1 MEVAADERAPRAGG
15 RGASGWRRVTIIVV
29 VFVAILG
36 AVGYAVVRPTWEIG
50 VLLGISV
57 YPYRQLLEKTE
68 PARAPLDLVWLGDST
83 LTSNPHTPPS
93 YADTMVARVLAPR
106 GVRAAVLACPG
117 LDFFGYYGLL
127 EPVLATHARVVVL
140 TANFRN
146 FAPAGTWTYTDLLGL
161 VPIDELPE
169 VLRLPYDRRG
179 VSALQLVLA
188 RAMRWKAVAGAALW
202 AQGVRH
208 ALDEAPFRDA
218 LGSRSLPLLEY
229 KAMSRALAATLGAYV
244 RPVGADDP
252 VVRMIGATVARAT
265 RHGARVVVVITPMPV
280 EALRSNGL
288 YDAAADAER
297 VAAVRRATEAAGG
310 TLLDF
315 HLALPADQF
324 SDLGSHFKE
333 KGEETMLQLT
343 GPAVIGALIEAGVVK
358 ANGGGS

>member
-1 MEVAADERAPRAGG
+1 MEKAAGERAPRVDGG
-15 RGASGWRRVTIIVV
+15 DARGWRRVTIIVV

-36 AVGYAVVRPTWEIG
+36 AVGYAVVRPTWVIG
-50 VLLGISV
+50 VTLGISV
-57 YPYRQLLEKTE
+57 YPYRQLLEQTT
-68 PARAPLDLVWLGDST
+68 PARGPLDLAWLGDST
-83 LTSNPHTPPS
+83 LTSNPHTPAS
-93 YADTMVARVLAPR
+93 YADTMVARILAPR

-117 LDFFGYYGLL
+117 LDFFGYYALL
-127 EPVLATHARVVVL
+127 DPVLATHPRVIVL
-140 TANFRN
+140 TANFRL

-161 VPIDELPE
+161 VPIDQVPE

-179 VSALQLVLA
+179 MSALQLLLA
-188 RAMRWKAVAGAALW
+188 RAMRWQVVADAALW
-202 AQGVRH
+202 VQGMRH
-208 ALDEAPFRDA
+208 VLDEAPFRDA

-229 KAMSRALAATLGAYV
+229 KAMSRALDATLAAYV

-265 RHGARVVVVITPMPV
+265 RYGARVVVVITPMPV

-297 VAAVRRATEAAGG
+297 VAAVRRATEAGGG
-310 TLLDF
+310 TLLDL
-315 HLALPADQF
+315 HVALPADQF
-324 SDLGSHFKE
+324 SDLHGHFKE

-358 ANGGGS
+358 ADGGGR